1 MANHEKVMT
10 ACDNLVAQWLK
21 TANDETINP
30 RVRLSL
36 IADSM
41 KRYLEMK
48 K

>member
-1 MANHEKVMT
+1 MTDNVMK
-10 ACDNLVAQWLK
+10 ACDNLVAEWLK

-30 RVRLSL
+30 RIRLSL